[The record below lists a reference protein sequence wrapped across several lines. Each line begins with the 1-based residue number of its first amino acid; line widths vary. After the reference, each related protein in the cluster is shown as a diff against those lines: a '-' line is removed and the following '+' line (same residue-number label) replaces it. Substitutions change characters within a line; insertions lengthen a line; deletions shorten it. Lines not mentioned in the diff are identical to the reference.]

1 MAKGSTGRKKTAK
14 AAEPVVVAPPV
25 RKKRSWFFQPKGL
38 MLAAAV
44 GVGLL
49 SLPVLVRRLPS
60 LQERPEYLIST
71 AQVTT
76 SPPPQWIPSNLTEQ
90 VFQRAGLSDQES
102 LHDSSLSERI
112 AAAFHTHPWIERVVS
127 VRKSYP
133 ARVHV
138 EVVYREPVAM
148 VRGIDGHY
156 PVDRKGVLLPA
167 RDFSE
172 EDVNRFPVIE
182 RVASLPMG
190 KLGESWGD
198 PAVSGAAELAAV
210 LNEEREE
217 GPSWWQ
223 ELQLASILV
232 PQRVALSD
240 DADEL
245 QYELRT
251 VGGSE
256 ILWGRGPSARHPGEL
271 SVAQKVERLDRFRHD
286 YGGFDDDHGPY
297 VIDIRPWQGIERGI
311 LARQPRENSVH

>member
-1 MAKGSTGRKKTAK
+1 MAKGSTGKKKTAK
-14 AAEPVVVAPPV
+14 AVEPIVVAPPA
-25 RKKRSWFFQPKGL
+25 RKKRSWLFQPKGL
-38 MLAAAV
+38 MVAAIFAV
-44 GVGLL
+44 GLI
-49 SLPVLVRRLPS
+49 SLPLVIRRLPS
-60 LQERPEYLIST
+60 LHDRPEYVIS
-71 AQVTT
+71 AEQVITT
-76 SPPPQWIPSNLTEQ
+76 PPPRWIPQDLTRQ
-90 VFQRAGLSDQES
+90 VFDRAGLTESES
-102 LHDSSLSERI
+102 LHDPALSERI

-127 VRKSYP
+127 VRKSFP

-138 EVVYREPVAM
+138 ELVYREPVAM

-156 PVDRKGVLLPA
+156 PVDRHGVLLPA

-172 EDVNRFPVIE
+172 ADVNRFPVIE

-198 PAVSGAAELAAV
+198 PAVAGASELAAV
-210 LNEEREE
+210 LNEDREE
-217 GPSWWQ
+217 GTSWWQ

-232 PQRVALSD
+232 PQRVALTE

-251 VGGSE
+251 AGGSE
-256 ILWGRGPSARHPGEL
+256 ILWGRGPSAKHPGEL

-311 LARQPRENSVH
+311 LARQPRENSLH